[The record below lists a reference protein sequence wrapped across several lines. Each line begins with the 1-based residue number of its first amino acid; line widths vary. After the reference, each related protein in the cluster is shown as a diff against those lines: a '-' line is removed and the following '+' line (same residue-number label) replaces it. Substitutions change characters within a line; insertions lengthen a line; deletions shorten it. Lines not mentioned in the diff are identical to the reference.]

1 MKVYWFNTLE
11 WGTTENTF
19 RYKFREHKIKIPLFN
34 RVHLLY
40 NKFGSCRT
48 DIAFAMCACQH
59 VLQELFIIWLLVHY
73 RKTKLLCWILA
84 TVLDTAPHIKTN
96 ANAWVIE
103 FGNLD
108 KMEINKRAMQDR
120 VMQRERITHFCALRA
135 RWRLFGCKING

>member
-34 RVHLLY
+34 QVHLLY
-40 NKFGSCRT
+40 NRFGSCRT

-84 TVLDTAPHIKTN
+84 AALDTAPHIKAN
-96 ANAWVIE
+96 ANVWVIE
-103 FGNLD
+103 FENLN
-108 KMEINKRAMQDR
+108 KMEINKRTIQDR
-120 VMQRERITHFCALRA
+120 VMQRERITHFCALWA